1 MREEC
6 DFWPKDAFAWAEGG
20 KERGGSGAKKLRA
33 IDNCSQIIMDAE
45 EDDDIYASGTANS
58 APNAT
63 NTSGTNA
70 FPSQAT
76 DVQKPADL
84 EEGEEEDEEEEE
96 EESDSVLQSFNTM

>member
-20 KERGGSGAKKLRA
+20 GRSGAKKLRA

-63 NTSGTNA
+63 NTSGANA

-96 EESDSVLQSFNTM
+96 ESDSVLQSFNTM